1 MGKIEKVQ
9 VTKVSKGGIR
19 MNHKDYFNKVAEDYE
34 WSIYNHFNKGFPNDG
49 YFRMNDYLAEIL
61 VIQDTTKIL
70 DIGIGTGILAEKLA
84 QKGAIIYGI
93 DYAEK
98 MLEETK
104 KKIPQANLYCCDIFN
119 GLPKEIA
126 SSKFDYIIASFVFHL
141 FIYEDQF
148 KLIRQLVKNLTPKG
162 QFILAGPAFANAEE
176 VVKYEIENKI
186 IWGPDL
192 HFIVFDLYEGTLNQ
206 MNLNSSF
213 TVISPCCGFI
223 IFPAKP

>member
-9 VTKVSKGGIR
+9 STKYLWEVPLE
-19 MNHKDYFNKVAEDYE
+19 HKEYFNEVAENYE
-34 WSIYNHFNKGFPNDG
+34 WSIYKHFSKGFPNDG
-49 YFRMNDYLAEIL
+49 YFKMNDYLAEVLI
-61 VIQDTTKIL
+61 IKETTKIL
-70 DIGIGTGILAEKLA
+70 EIGIGTGILAEKLA
-84 QKGAIIYGI
+84 HQGAIIYGI

-104 KKIPQANLYCCDIFN
+104 KKIPHANLYCCDIFD

-126 SSKFDYIIASFVFHL
+126 SVKFDYIIASFVFHL

-148 KLIRQLVKNLTPKG
+148 KLIKQLIKNLTPKG

-176 VVKYEIENKI
+176 VVRYQTENKI
-186 IWGPDL
+186 TWSPDVY
-192 HFIVFDLYEGTLNQ
+192 FIVFDLYEGTLNQ
-206 MNLNSSF
+206 MNLNSNF
-213 TVISPCCGFI
+213 NIISPCCGFI